1 MPPPRPNNF
10 HEIATIFVI
19 FGIWC
24 IPACSVLFVSFFSHS
39 SNSFVI
45 ALVSYSNGNVATIFF
60 QLLLKD
66 WLVKVAE
73 KKMKRKLSI
82 HIRNTNVRC
91 CCTPQFKEVTAVA
104 AVRQWTKVRQTIIY
118 TNETETET
126 EQLFVF
132 YWALHPLA
140 HTHTHMACGDVVFVF
155 LFLFLVLIR
164 LDAQSEHSSNISVQK
179 LKASICIEMI
189 IGRGR
194 WTSTV
199 QMCPVCTLYMFIR
212 VFYRME

>member
-118 TNETETET
+118 TNETETE
-126 EQLFVF
+126 QLFVF